1 MLYQTSSHDLFCD
14 AFFICNNRLMFASL
28 HGRDA
33 GVLSFMAALTAP
45 PEQGGLTKLG
55 FRQHGSDRLYPEL
68 STAAVLY
75 GLSKRM
81 TKYMT
86 HNFGMLTHVFLY
98 SNEIVEPNRDTKTAW
113 VLQTDC
119 AADLDK
125 AVWNCIDQLSDVP
138 LLPHWQ
144 HRIAALLEEQG
155 CIRRFFPSLSTDAS
169 VVGVQAAQVVIPE
182 DFGELITGLLRNGS
196 LRA

>member
-1 MLYQTSSHDLFCD
+1 MLYQTSSHDLFSD

-45 PEQGGLTKLG
+45 PEQGGLTRLG
-55 FRQHGSDRLYPEL
+55 FRLSGSDKLYPEL
-68 STAAVLY
+68 TTAAVLH
-75 GLSKRM
+75 GLGKRM

-98 SNEIVEPNRDTKTAW
+98 PNEMVEPDRDAKTAW

-125 AVWNCIDQLSDVP
+125 AVWGCIGQLSEVP

-144 HRIAALLEEQG
+144 HRIATLLEERG
-155 CIRRFFPSLSTDAS
+155 CIRRFLPSVNADAA
-169 VVGVQAAQVVIPE
+169 VVAVQAAKVEIPP
-182 DFGELITGLLRNGS
+182 DFGELVTNLLCSRK
-196 LRA
+196 LTP